1 MVIAGTARC
10 RGSNGRNRSDR
21 FTRANWPNRSYW
33 RNWPHRSHRA
43 YGCDWSNRCSRC
55 ARPPVTFRGT
65 WSSSTTYTI
74 GDAVFESGTSYIAV
88 VSNTAVDPA
97 TNVSGSGGIWAVLA
111 RAGSSSTVSVGTTT
125 TGASGTSAVV
135 TNSGTSSAA
144 VLNFTIPQGP
154 AGATG

>member
-1 MVIAGTARC
+1 MVIAGTATC
-10 RGSNGRNRSDR
+10 RGSSWPC
-21 FTRANWPNRSYW
+21 RAHSRYW
-33 RNWPHRSHRA
+33 RYWR
-43 YGCDWSNRCSRC
+43 DRCSRC
-55 ARPPVTFRGT
+55 ARPPFTFRGT
-65 WSSSTTYTI
+65 CSSSTTYTI

-135 TNSGTSSAA
+135 TN
-144 VLNFTIPQGP
+144 
-154 AGATG
+154 